1 MSCSY
6 SVSIYQL
13 THESDTRKPDK
24 FWEVHEQ
31 SFAIDTQRIIWYDTK
46 PCSDILRKKFLK
58 FELENQ
64 EHGSQM
70 TR

>member
-13 THESDTRKPDK
+13 THESDTRKPEK

-46 PCSDILRKKFLK
+46 PCSDTLRKKFLK